1 MSSELQRAMSMDSRE
16 NWIRVVNYGML
27 FLLAVLLVY
36 GLFFAFQ
43 HPLDWSS
50 VWQYRKLFFEGWLNT
65 IVISLCSLVLSLVI
79 GTLGAFFQRSGIPWL
94 VIPMKWY
101 VEIIRG
107 TPLLVQILFFYYVV
121 AFHVGLENRYA
132 AGVMILSLFN
142 GAYITEML
150 RAGIDAVSTT
160 QRMSA
165 RAIGLTRYQA
175 YRYVIMPQAIRQTI
189 PPLAGQFASIIK
201 DSSLLS
207 IIGINEVTNSA
218 QQINSATY
226 STLESYLPLA
236 IAYLIL
242 TFPISLWSKQLEKR
256 FKYET

>member
-1 MSSELQRAMSMDSRE
+1 MSNSARAMKM
-16 NWIRVVNYGML
+16 IKILNYIGL
-27 FLLAVLLVY
+27 ALLALLLFY
-36 GLFFAFQ
+36 GLFFIVK
-43 HPLDWSS
+43 HPMDWSS
-50 VWQYRKLFFEGWLNT
+50 VWEYRQLFFQGWLIT
-65 IVISLCSLVLSLVI
+65 IGISICSLFLSLII
-79 GTLGAFFQRSGIPWL
+79 GTVGALCQRSGIPL
-94 VIPMKWY
+94 LAVPTKCYI
-101 VEIIRG
+101 ELIRG

-121 AFHVGLENRYA
+121 AHHIGLDNRYV
-132 AGVMILSLFN
+132 AGIIILSIFN
-142 GAYITEML
+142 GAYICEML

-165 RAIGLTRYQA
+165 RAIGLTRYQS

-226 STLESYLPLA
+226 STLESFFPLA
-236 IAYLIL
+236 VAYLVL
-242 TFPISLWSKQLEKR
+242 TFPISLWSKHLEKR
-256 FKYET
+256 FRYET